1 MIEGFVLLLAVLLS
15 GAWLLGAG
23 GYVDGHIGWENLTH
37 QHPTELAA
45 LMAGIFAPLALLWLL
60 VAYFRQASAQ
70 RQLAFALKQLHWQAR
85 KSAEQTETVVRSL
98 AETQEHERHAAAL
111 ALADRALAD
120 LQSLA
125 ARLTVGFGRLEPRQL
140 PSFWR
145 ASRAGDRFLFFRT
158 LMGPESALDDMRIDL
173 TGKLGAMPDLKPLIV
188 DFIQMQDRLAD
199 FATKNAINPMLRD
212 ALVQGPPAK
221 LSSLLLSVLR
231 AEPPT
236 PQAQPAPAQS
246 ANPSAALMAHQVA
259 KVLWPEGA
267 LPAPSAIASPPAN
280 REPASAAL
288 PVPPVPAPESEAKSA
303 SGNVMPFSP
312 LAPGFPRHPGS

>member
-23 GYVDGHIGWENLTH
+23 TYVDGHIGWENLTH

-98 AETQEHERHAAAL
+98 SETQEHERHAAAL
-111 ALADRALAD
+111 ALTDRALAD

-125 ARLTVGFGRLEPRQL
+125 ARLVEGFGYLDSRQL
-140 PSFWR
+140 PGLWR

-158 LMGPESALDDMRIDL
+158 LLGPETALDDRRADL
-173 TGKLGAMPDLKPLIV
+173 IGKLGVTPDLKPLIA
-188 DFIQMQDRLAD
+188 DFVQMQDRLAD
-199 FATKNAINPMLRD
+199 FVTKNAINPMLRD
-212 ALVQGPPAK
+212 SLVQGPPAK
-221 LSSLLLSVLR
+221 LSSLLLTVLR

-236 PQAQPAPAQS
+236 PEMRPTPAQS
-246 ANPSAALMAHQVA
+246 PNPSAALMAHQVA

-267 LPAPSAIASPPAN
+267 APALTGSTVPLANDGLRTPPPQEA
-280 REPASAAL
+280 PAAEDG
-288 PVPPVPAPESEAKSA
+288 VKTVG
-303 SGNVMPFSP
+303 GNVMPFSP
-312 LAPGFPRHPGS
+312 LAPGFPRQPGT

>member
-23 GYVDGHIGWENLTH
+23 TYVDGHIGWENLTH

-111 ALADRALAD
+111 ALTDRTLAD

-125 ARLTVGFGRLEPRQL
+125 ARLAVGFGRIEASHL
-140 PSFWR
+140 PVFWR

-158 LMGPESALDDMRIDL
+158 LLGSESALDDTRADL
-173 TGKLGAMPDLKPLIV
+173 IGRLGTAPDLKPLIV

-199 FATKNAINPMLRD
+199 FATKNAIHPMLRD
-212 ALVQGPPAK
+212 ALAQGPPAK

-236 PQAQPAPAQS
+236 PQVQPAPAQS

-267 LPAPSAIASPPAN
+267 LPAPSAAQPPPAN
-280 REPASAAL
+280 HEAAASPA
-288 PVPPVPAPESEAKSA
+288 PPSPAPEGEAKSA

>member
-23 GYVDGHIGWENLTH
+23 TYVDGHIGWENLTH

-111 ALADRALAD
+111 ALTDRALAD

-125 ARLTVGFGRLEPRQL
+125 ARLNMGFGLLEPRQL
-140 PSFWR
+140 PGLWR

-158 LMGPESALDDMRIDL
+158 LMGAESAFDDRRDDL
-173 TGKLGAMPDLKPLIV
+173 TGRLVAAPDLKPLIV

-199 FATKNAINPMLRD
+199 FAAKNAINPMLRD

-267 LPAPSAIASPPAN
+267 LPAPSAAQPPPAN
-280 REPASAAL
+280 PEAA
-288 PVPPVPAPESEAKSA
+288 VTPPSQAPEGDAKSA